1 MFQASLNPLDEVSW
15 GINGNELC
23 GQPSVFLGSCIFLK
37 ENADTWPS
45 TSQIMTLAV
54 SALTKVEK
62 ERQNHAP
69 ASLVKIIIKR
79 NFLFQIKS
87 EQL

>member
-1 MFQASLNPLDEVSW
+1 
-15 GINGNELC
+15 
-23 GQPSVFLGSCIFLK
+23 
-37 ENADTWPS
+37 
-45 TSQIMTLAV
+45 MTLAV